1 MERWFEKQP
10 RLIQIILLLIPGLNW
25 VIEVLVRWDHALKK
39 KKKSLFKIVIA
50 LIFTFGGMVL
60 GYLDLIWCLL
70 FKHLIFC
77 N

>member
-39 KKKSLFKIVIA
+39 KKKSLFKIAIA